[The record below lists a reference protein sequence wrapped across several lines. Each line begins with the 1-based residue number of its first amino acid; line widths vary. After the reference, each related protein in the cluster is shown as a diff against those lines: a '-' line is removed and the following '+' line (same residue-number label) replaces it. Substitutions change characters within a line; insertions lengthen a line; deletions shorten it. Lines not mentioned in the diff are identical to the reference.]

1 VPGLRHALC
10 LAAVKVAGG
19 DLRAVEVAIRPP
31 VGTARARETMDTQ
44 DALELWSLVS
54 PPQLRHRWWCG
65 LQDGVV
71 IEVRRGLTGTLET
84 MDTPDSTGTLVT
96 GQSIGGFARAVRS
109 QDGVLIEVKYDRFL
123 AETSRTRTLRKALGL

>member
-1 VPGLRHALC
+1 
-10 LAAVKVAGG
+10 
-19 DLRAVEVAIRPP
+19 
-31 VGTARARETMDTQ
+31 MDTQ

-96 GQSIGGFARAVRS
+96 GQSIGGFGTGRYGL